1 MISAIILAAG
11 ESRRMKE
18 PKPLMNWG
26 DSNLINYQI
35 RVLENPKV
43 EEIIIVLGSRADE
56 ISNSISEAKFRVVE
70 NKDFKLGKTTSI
82 IKGLNSISNTNNDV
96 LILACDQPRT
106 KDLVG
111 KVIDFHLELPH
122 VKKITM
128 PIYQKK
134 SGHPIIFSNLFFK
147 DLLAIKED
155 TQGIRQIIKENE
167 GSVYKYETSDESA
180 TVDLNTPDQY
190 KQSFNN
196 WNNN

>member
-111 KVIDFHLELPH
+111 KVIDFHLELAH

-147 DLLAIKED
+147 DLLAIKEA

>member
-35 RVLENPKV
+35 SVLENPKV

-56 ISNSISEAKFRVVE
+56 ISNSISETKFRVVE

-111 KVIDFHLELPH
+111 KVIDFHLELAH

-147 DLLAIKED
+147 DLLAIKEA

>member
-147 DLLAIKED
+147 DLLAIKEA

-180 TVDLNTPDQY
+180 TVDLNTLDQY

>member
-11 ESRRMKE
+11 ESRRMKS

-35 RVLENPKV
+35 SILDNTKV
-43 EEIIIVLGSRADE
+43 EEIIIVLGSRANE
-56 ISNSISEAKFRVVE
+56 ISDTIHETKFKVVE

-82 IKGLNSISNTNNDV
+82 IKGLNSISNKNNDV

-128 PIYQKK
+128 PVYQKK

-147 DLLAIKED
+147 DLLLIKED

-167 GSVYKYETSDESA
+167 GSIYKYKTSDESA
-180 TVDLNTPDQY
+180 TIDLNTPDQY
-190 KQSFNN
+190 KQSLNN
-196 WNNN
+196 WNNY

>member
-147 DLLAIKED
+147 DLLAIKEA

>member
-82 IKGLNSISNTNNDV
+82 IKGLNSISNKNNDV

-111 KVIDFHLELPH
+111 KVIDFHLELAH

>member
-35 RVLENPKV
+35 SVLENPKV

-147 DLLAIKED
+147 DLLAIKEA